1 MADEILTTV
10 KEQLGVQ
17 ADDNSFDSELLIH
30 INSVFMIL
38 TQLGVGAESG
48 VEVEA
53 TTKWSDVI
61 EAGSNLGGV
70 KAYVF
75 IKVKLIFDTPSSSF
89 VVAELKENAKEY
101 EWRIINQAEE
111 GGEDE

>member
-1 MADEILTTV
+1 MADEILTTI
-10 KEQLGVQ
+10 KEQLGIQ
-17 ADDNSFDSELLIH
+17 AADTSFDSELLVH

-38 TQLGVGAESG
+38 AQLGVGDESG
-48 VEVEA
+48 IVVDSS
-53 TTKWSDVI
+53 TKWSDVI
-61 EAGSNLGGV
+61 EEGSNLSGV
-70 KAYVF
+70 KSYVF

-89 VVAELKENAKEY
+89 VVEELKNNAREY